1 MYFLTVSLGNNKQ
14 TKLKSQSVSIENNN
28 VGYISLQRWGY
39 MNEFRTVLR
48 KSLNV
53 RLRFV

>member
-1 MYFLTVSLGNNKQ
+1 MYFLAVSLGNNKQ

-39 MNEFRTVLR
+39 MNKFRTVLR